1 MKKEVKQK
9 INSLHP
15 LVREKLI
22 RRLAAEQVEKKLEK
36 KRVEDEDIIKKNS
49 KDNTEDSINNLCV

>member
-1 MKKEVKQK
+1 MKKEMKQK
-9 INSLHP
+9 INSLHS

-36 KRVEDEDIIKKNS
+36 KRVEDEEIIKKISMGNS
-49 KDNTEDSINNLCV
+49 ED